1 LRGTTAEA
9 REIVLRVLELCGDR
23 SLRGADVREAD
34 QAEQQGRIETFLYDK
49 SIEGGQVIPDE
60 VRSSIRRCDEFL
72 ILLTPDSVGR
82 QWVYM
87 KELLRRV

>member
-1 LRGTTAEA
+1 MARRQKRAKPYCVFLSCAGTDLFVAQMCEKL
-9 REIVLRVLELCGDR
+9 IKQ
-23 SLRGADVREAD
+23 SSK
-34 QAEQQGRIETFLYDK
+34 GRIETFLYDK

>member
-1 LRGTTAEA
+1 VARRQKRAKSYCVFLSCAGTDLFVAQMCEKL
-9 REIVLRVLELCGDR
+9 IKQ
-23 SLRGADVREAD
+23 SSK
-34 QAEQQGRIETFLYDK
+34 GRIEILYDT

>member
-1 LRGTTAEA
+1 MCEKL
-9 REIVLRVLELCGDR
+9 IKQ
-23 SLRGADVREAD
+23 SSK
-34 QAEQQGRIETFLYDK
+34 GRIETFLYDK